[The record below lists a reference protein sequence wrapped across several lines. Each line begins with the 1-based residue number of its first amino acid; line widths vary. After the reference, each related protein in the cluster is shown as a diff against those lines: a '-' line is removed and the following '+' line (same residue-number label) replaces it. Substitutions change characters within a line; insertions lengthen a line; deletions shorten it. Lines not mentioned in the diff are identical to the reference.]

1 VSLKRNRGQRIWVGG
16 VTSGRFPHSRS
27 VDVICNVSKA
37 VRNEMTERK
46 VSSEVDQLYLL
57 PYSSK
62 NFLCRMSAQ
71 ICSERNICA
80 HEVHSATTDVLEKRK
95 EFLIVYSVNL
105 CGAYVPDTIS
115 LKSVASLFY
124 TEVRAKHE

>member
-1 VSLKRNRGQRIWVGG
+1 
-16 VTSGRFPHSRS
+16 
-27 VDVICNVSKA
+27 
-37 VRNEMTERK
+37 
-46 VSSEVDQLYLL
+46 
-57 PYSSK
+57 
-62 NFLCRMSAQ
+62 MSAQ